1 MLYNLLELFSVTR
14 LLILPNAMLLFAQI
28 AEHLACTWSS
38 CQCWCL
44 VDTESSLGACL
55 GTEHRGVLHQLQQ
68 RHPRAIWSSPAAG
81 STLPMGTQGTLRTSE
96 AEPWGRGE
104 DKHPA
109 PRLREQS
116 NPGHPG
122 WSILLTWKMH
132 YFFWVLRSI
141 RGLHVQQCSG
151 LKQAWRGT
159 WLPVKGVT
167 WAGVVSPLPALN
179 PWTC

>member
-1 MLYNLLELFSVTR
+1 MTW
-14 LLILPNAMLLFAQI
+14 LLILPNAMPLFAQI
-28 AEHLACTWSS
+28 AEHLACTWSR

-44 VDTESSLGACL
+44 MDTEPSLGACL
-55 GTEHRGVLHQLQQ
+55 GTEHRWVLRLS
-68 RHPRAIWSSPAAG
+68 RAIWSSPAAG
-81 STLPMGTQGTLRTSE
+81 GTLPMRSQCTLRTSE
-96 AEPWGRGE
+96 ADPWGRGE

-116 NPGHPG
+116 NPGHPR
-122 WSILLTWKMH
+122 WSMMLTWKMH

-151 LKQAWRGT
+151 LKQAWLGT
-159 WLPVKGVT
+159 WLPVKGVI
-167 WAGVVSPLPALN
+167 WAGVVSLLPAPN